1 MSESKDI
8 DMMDICEKNQKYKI
22 DCLNHNITFN
32 NYYDFYN
39 YINNNIIK
47 DGDYYKFYIDRGIQE
62 KVLIIMRSPDAIIN
76 YIANRFVKK
85 LI

>member
-8 DMMDICEKNQKYKI
+8 DTMEICETNQKYKI
-22 DCLNHNITFN
+22 ECLNHNTTFN

-47 DGDYYKFYIDRGIQE
+47 DGDYYKFYIDRGKQE
-62 KVLIIMRSPDAIIN
+62 KVLIIMRSPDTIIN